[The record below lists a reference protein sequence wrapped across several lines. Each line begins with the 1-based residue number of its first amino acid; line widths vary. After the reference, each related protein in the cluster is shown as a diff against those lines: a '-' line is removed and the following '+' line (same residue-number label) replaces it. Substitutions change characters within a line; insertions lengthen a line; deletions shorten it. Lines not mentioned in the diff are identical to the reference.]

1 MRTMKPSYMCP
12 RRRPALFSPVQKPN
26 RFRKAC
32 CLPGQDSLRA
42 VLGLVLLISLA
53 AGLSR
58 LLAADQDQPD
68 IVWMKG
74 GLAGRVLALAASPDG
89 SVVAAANAD
98 TSIKWRND
106 SLSACTH
113 ASSNTSGE

>member
-1 MRTMKPSYMCP
+1 
-12 RRRPALFSPVQKPN
+12 
-26 RFRKAC
+26 
-32 CLPGQDSLRA
+32 
-42 VLGLVLLISLA
+42 
-53 AGLSR
+53 
-58 LLAADQDQPD
+58 
-68 IVWMKG
+68 MKG
-74 GLAGRVLALAASPDG
+74 GLTGRVLALAASPDG